1 MVGLEAMTTCQSI
14 YSVLA
19 GIAKVNFMATNGV

>member
-1 MVGLEAMTTCQSI
+1 MVKVAVMITCQSI